1 MNEYNAAFFGLFE
14 NVFLTL
20 KENLGPEQALTLF
33 RKIMVNG
40 LKKAYGTDFIKGE
53 PLEFQRIVIERD
65 NNVGL
70 KVDCEFTSPE
80 KQDFYY
86 RFYDY
91 PFPNLK
97 DHIESKDLDD
107 TFINFKV
114 NYLLG
119 ENWSYKT
126 TKHIWNGDGLTEF
139 LVYKNQLTI

>member
-14 NVFLTL
+14 NVFLTR

-70 KVDCEFTSPE
+70 KVDCE
-80 KQDFYY
+80 
-86 RFYDY
+86 
-91 PFPNLK
+91 
-97 DHIESKDLDD
+97 
-107 TFINFKV
+107 
-114 NYLLG
+114 
-119 ENWSYKT
+119 
-126 TKHIWNGDGLTEF
+126 
-139 LVYKNQLTI
+139 LTI